1 MKGQTMND
9 MVTISKTEY
18 EALCAAA
25 EDLAGLKAYDTASS
39 MLANGDE
46 ELIPAEFVNQLLNGN
61 NPLKVYREIRGHTQA
76 QLAKISDVNRTT
88 IGEIEIGRKQG
99 SVATLGRLANAL
111 SVTIDDLV

>member
-1 MKGQTMND
+1 MND

-25 EDLAGLKAYDTASS
+25 EDLADLKAYDTASI

-46 ELIPAEFVNQLLNGN
+46 ELIPAEFVNRLLNGD

-111 SVTIDDLV
+111 NVTIDDLV

>member
-1 MKGQTMND
+1 MKGPVMND

-18 EALCAAA
+18 EALCTAA
-25 EDLAGLKAYDTASS
+25 EDLADLKAYDTASI

-46 ELIPAEFVNQLLNGN
+46 ELIPAEFVNRLLNGD
-61 NPLKVYREIRGHTQA
+61 NPLKVYREMRGHTQA

-111 SVTIDDLV
+111 NVTIDDLV

>member
-1 MKGQTMND
+1 MND

-25 EDLAGLKAYDTASS
+25 EELADLKAYDTASS

-46 ELIPAEFVNQLLNGN
+46 ELIPAEFLNRLLNGD

>member
-1 MKGQTMND
+1 MKGQVMND

-25 EDLAGLKAYDTASS
+25 EDLADLKAYDTASS

-46 ELIPAEFVNQLLNGN
+46 ELIPAEFVNRLLNGD
-61 NPLKVYREIRGHTQA
+61 NPLKMYREIRGHTQA

-111 SVTIDDLV
+111 NVTIDDLV

>member
-1 MKGQTMND
+1 MND

-25 EDLAGLKAYDTASS
+25 EDLADLKAYDTASS

-46 ELIPAEFVNQLLNGN
+46 ELIPAEFVNRLLNGD
-61 NPLKVYREIRGHTQA
+61 NPLKMYREIRGHTQA

-111 SVTIDDLV
+111 NVTIDDLV

>member
-1 MKGQTMND
+1 MND

-25 EDLAGLKAYDTASS
+25 EDLVDLKAYDTASS

-46 ELIPAEFVNQLLNGN
+46 ELIPAEFVNWLLNGD

-111 SVTIDDLV
+111 NVTIDDLV

>member
-1 MKGQTMND
+1 MND

-25 EDLAGLKAYDTASS
+25 EDLADLKAYDTASS

-46 ELIPAEFVNQLLNGN
+46 ELIPAEFLNRLLNGD

-111 SVTIDDLV
+111 NVTIDDLV

>member
-1 MKGQTMND
+1 MKGQVMND

-25 EDLAGLKAYDTASS
+25 EDLADLKAYDIASS

-46 ELIPAEFVNQLLNGN
+46 ELIPAEFVNRLLNGD

-76 QLAKISDVNRTT
+76 QLAKISDVNS
-88 IGEIEIGRKQG
+88 EQPH
-99 SVATLGRLANAL
+99 L
-111 SVTIDDLV
+111 SGPI

>member
-1 MKGQTMND
+1 MND

-25 EDLAGLKAYDTASS
+25 EDLADLKAYDTASS

-46 ELIPAEFVNQLLNGN
+46 ELIPAEFVNRLLNGD
-61 NPLKVYREIRGHTQA
+61 NPLKVYREMRGHTQA

-111 SVTIDDLV
+111 NVTIDDLV

>member
-1 MKGQTMND
+1 MND

-25 EDLAGLKAYDTASS
+25 EDLADLKAYDTASS
-39 MLANGDE
+39 MLAKGDE
-46 ELIPAEFVNQLLNGN
+46 ELIPAEFVNRLLNGD

-111 SVTIDDLV
+111 NVTIDDLV

>member
-1 MKGQTMND
+1 MND

-25 EDLAGLKAYDTASS
+25 EDLADLKAYDIASS

-46 ELIPAEFVNQLLNGN
+46 ELIPAEFVNRLLNGD

-76 QLAKISDVNRTT
+76 QLAKISDVNS
-88 IGEIEIGRKQG
+88 EQPH
-99 SVATLGRLANAL
+99 L
-111 SVTIDDLV
+111 SGPI

>member
-1 MKGQTMND
+1 MND

-25 EDLAGLKAYDTASS
+25 EDLADLKAYDTASS

-46 ELIPAEFVNQLLNGN
+46 ELIPAEFVNRLLNGD

-111 SVTIDDLV
+111 NVTIDDLV

>member
-25 EDLAGLKAYDTASS
+25 EELADLKAYDTASS

-46 ELIPAEFVNQLLNGN
+46 ELIPAEFLNRLLNGD

>member
-1 MKGQTMND
+1 MNEQLMND

-25 EDLAGLKAYDTASS
+25 EDLADLKAYDTASS

-46 ELIPAEFVNQLLNGN
+46 ELIPAEFVNRLLNGD
-61 NPLKVYREIRGHTQA
+61 NPLKVYREMRGHTQA

-111 SVTIDDLV
+111 NVTIDDLV